1 MIAVV
6 GLGAF
11 AMSGYLQSSTLT
23 ESDKK
28 LPSNTQQNFSRKSV
42 SINKNDSYLAFTG
55 KAAGIVKHQGEFENF
70 DVKITLDSATP
81 SDLEKAAVEVTI
93 DINSMKTDSGGL
105 TKHLL
110 NPDYFE
116 SETYPQA
123 LFKSSSIKKTAGG
136 KYDINGQLTIKDI
149 TKDVVFKADIT
160 NDYAVLKYDMNRL
173 DFNVGVDQTKADN
186 DVPLEVKLI
195 FQ

>member
-1 MIAVV
+1 
-6 GLGAF
+6 
-11 AMSGYLQSSTLT
+11 MSGYLQSSTLT

-28 LPSNTQQNFSRKSV
+28 LPSNAQQNFSRTSV
-42 SINKNDSYLAFTG
+42 SIKKDESYLAFTG

-70 DVKITLDSATP
+70 TVDINLDASEP
-81 SDLEKAAVEVTI
+81 GNLEKASVTVDI
-93 DINSMKTDSGGL
+93 DINSMKTDSNGL

-116 SETYPQA
+116 SEVYPKA
-123 LFKSSSIKKTAGG
+123 IFTSTKITKTGPE

-149 TKDVVFKADIT
+149 TKPVVLKADIT